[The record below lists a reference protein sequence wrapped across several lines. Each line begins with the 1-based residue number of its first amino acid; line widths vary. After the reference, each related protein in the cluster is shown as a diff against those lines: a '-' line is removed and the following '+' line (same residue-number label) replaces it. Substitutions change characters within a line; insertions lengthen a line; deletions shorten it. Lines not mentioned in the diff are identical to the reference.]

1 MVGIQ
6 CARNGML
13 GGNSPSPTRGHPGGG
28 GGGAWVSS
36 AVSTPT
42 LLTKKKKKK
51 GIKVDRDTKNINET
65 HLKWHLVH
73 LQVSQVSEMAHDS
86 SLLLAPGS
94 QKDLEKKN
102 HKQKQAGVQAE
113 TTVSLSPPRGL
124 PLWILHHPQQ
134 PGVLTSTD
142 KTQLRWPVVKINFDR
157 PVTANPV
164 C

>member
-13 GGNSPSPTRGHPGGG
+13 GGNCPSPTRGHPGGG

-94 QKDLEKKN
+94 QKDLEKK
-102 HKQKQAGVQAE
+102 KSQTE
-113 TTVSLSPPRGL
+113 TGWCASRDHSFTVAPTRAPPLNSPSSP
-124 PLWILHHPQQ
+124 
-134 PGVLTSTD
+134 
-142 KTQLRWPVVKINFDR
+142 
-157 PVTANPV
+157 TARSPHVNGQTPAKV
-164 C
+164 ASSQD

>member
-1 MVGIQ
+1 MCSKWNAGWELPIPNQRPPWRRRWRGLGIF
-6 CARNGML
+6 CSVNPYPL
-13 GGNSPSPTRGHPGGG
+13 N
-28 GGGAWVSS
+28 
-36 AVSTPT
+36 
-42 LLTKKKKKK
+42 KKEKKKK

-134 PGVLTSTD
+134 PGVLKSTD
-142 KTQLRWPVVKINFDR
+142 KTQLRWPVVKINFNR